1 MAAKG
6 ALKIAEN
13 DNVAT
18 VLEDAAA
25 GTEVPVRF
33 GRETTPVKALEA
45 IPFGFKIALAAISRG
60 SKVLKYGEPIG
71 IASKDIRQ
79 GEMVHV
85 HNIEGARGRG
95 DLARGGVK

>member
-1 MAAKG
+1 MASKG
-6 ALKIAEN
+6 ALKIAHQ

-18 VLEDAAA
+18 LLEEAAS

-33 GRETTPVKALEA
+33 GREVSQLKALEA
-45 IPFGFKIALAAISRG
+45 IPFGFKIALDTIPKGGR
-60 SKVLKYGEPIG
+60 VVKYGEPIG
-71 IASKDIRQ
+71 VASKDIKK

-95 DLARGGVK
+95 DLAKGGTR